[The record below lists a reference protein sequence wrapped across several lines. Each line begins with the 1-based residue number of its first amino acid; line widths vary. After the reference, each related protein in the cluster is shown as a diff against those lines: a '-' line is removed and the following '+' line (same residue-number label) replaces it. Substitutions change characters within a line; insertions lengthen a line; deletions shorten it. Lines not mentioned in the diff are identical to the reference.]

1 MKKSIS
7 HQNEWAEVIAELE
20 GESDKLQSYDHT
32 IIEYLG
38 DIKTKKILDYGAG
51 PAVMASVLQKL
62 KADVSIFDINE
73 EMLKISKALISEKSV
88 YGLTDKIPND
98 YFDIILCNLVVCI
111 IDESNVIELLNIVKE
126 KVTSIG
132 HIYIGFCNP
141 KIFKIKE
148 SNLDFRFPNGCEY
161 SCNHDYKKV
170 KKEGDYEIIEKH
182 RPIEWYEKQFENCGL
197 KLTNTLFTPKYTFN
211 NEDIEDFIIFELK
224 RQ

>member
-1 MKKSIS
+1 MKKKSIRNQS
-7 HQNEWAEVIAELE
+7 EWTKVIAELE
-20 GESDKLQSYDHT
+20 GESDKLQLYDHT

-38 DIKTKKILDYGAG
+38 DVATKKILDYGAG

-62 KADVSIFDINE
+62 KADVSIYEINK
-73 EMLKISKALISEKSV
+73 EMLKISKTIINKKSV
-88 YGLTDKIPND
+88 YGMVDKIPND

-111 IDESNVIELLNIVKE
+111 IDESDVIELLNIVKE
-126 KVTSIG
+126 KVTKIG

-141 KIFKIKE
+141 KIFKVKE

-182 RPIEWYEKQFENCGL
+182 RPIEWYEKQFKNCGL
-197 KLTNTLFTPKYTFN
+197 KLANTLFTPKYTLN
-211 NEDIEDFIIFELK
+211 NEDLEDFIIFELK
-224 RQ
+224 R